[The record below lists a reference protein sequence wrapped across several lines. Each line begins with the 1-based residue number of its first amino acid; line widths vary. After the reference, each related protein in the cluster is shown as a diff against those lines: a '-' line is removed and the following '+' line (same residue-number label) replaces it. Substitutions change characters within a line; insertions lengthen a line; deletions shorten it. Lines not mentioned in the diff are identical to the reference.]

1 MSGYLYSMRKGIV
14 PASCRYKFSAMLTT
28 IIKRL
33 LQGVLVLLAVLV
45 VTFVLLRLIPGDPA
59 RIMAGNADEEVVE
72 QLREEMGLND
82 PIPVQFVDYMKDV
95 LRGDLGYSYFAKD
108 EVSSVIVNAY
118 KPTLI
123 MIAIALPA
131 AVILGLLFGLI
142 AAVFKETIIDRLI
155 SACAVLVQSAPN
167 YWVAVM
173 MIQIVA
179 VKLRWLPA
187 SGYKGIEYAI
197 MPAIVLGLPLAGVFC
212 RSVRVNMLGSMQQ
225 NFSKAAKARGVPYF
239 KTLMGYSFRNILV
252 PFLTLVGSQL
262 GFMVGNCLVIESIFG
277 YPGLGLQILNAI
289 LRRDYFLVQG
299 LVTMLAAIFIV
310 INTFIDISYL
320 YLDPRIRKAQG
331 GL

>member
-1 MSGYLYSMRKGIV
+1 MSGCLYSVRKGIV
-14 PASCRYKFSAMLTT
+14 PALCRYKFSVMLTT

-82 PIPVQFVDYMKDV
+82 PIPVQFIDYMKNIFK
-95 LRGDLGYSYFAKD
+95 GDMGYSYFAKD
-108 EVSSVIVNAY
+108 DVVNVIKSAY
-118 KPTLI
+118 MPTLV
-123 MIAIALPA
+123 MIALALPSA
-131 AVILGLLFGLI
+131 IILGLLFGLI

-197 MPAIVLGLPLAGVFC
+197 MPAIVLGLPLAGVFA

-239 KTLMGYSFRNILV
+239 KTLMGYSFRNVLV

-299 LVTMLAAIFIV
+299 MVTLLAAIFII

>member
-1 MSGYLYSMRKGIV
+1 
-14 PASCRYKFSAMLTT
+14 MLTT

-82 PIPVQFVDYMKDV
+82 PIPVQFVDYMKDIFK
-95 LRGDLGYSYFAKD
+95 GDMGYSYFAKD
-108 EVSSVIVNAY
+108 DVTNVIVNAY

-123 MIAIALPA
+123 MIALALPSA
-131 AVILGLLFGLI
+131 IILGLLFGLI

-155 SACAVLVQSAPN
+155 SAFAVLVQSAPN

-197 MPAIVLGLPLAGVFC
+197 MPAIVLGLPLAGVFA

-239 KTLMGYSFRNILV
+239 TTLMGYSFRNILV

-262 GFMVGNCLVIESIFG
+262 GFMVGNCLVIENIFG

-289 LRRDYFLVQG
+289 LRRDYYLVQG
-299 LVTMLAAIFIV
+299 LVVLLAAIFIV
-310 INTFIDISYL
+310 INTIIDISYL

>member
-14 PASCRYKFSAMLTT
+14 PASCWYKFSAMLTT

-82 PIPVQFVDYMKDV
+82 PIPVQFIDYMKDIFK
-95 LRGDLGYSYFAKD
+95 GDMGYSYFAKD
-108 EVSSVIVNAY
+108 DVTNVIVNAY

-123 MIAIALPA
+123 MIALALPSA
-131 AVILGLLFGLI
+131 IILGLLFGLI

-155 SACAVLVQSAPN
+155 SAFAVLVQSAPN

-197 MPAIVLGLPLAGVFC
+197 MPAIVLGLPLAGVFA

-239 KTLMGYSFRNILV
+239 TTLMGYSFRNVLV

-299 LVTMLAAIFIV
+299 LVAMLAAIFII

>member
-14 PASCRYKFSAMLTT
+14 PASCRYTFSAMLTT

-95 LRGDLGYSYFAKD
+95 LHGDLGYSYFCKD
-108 EVSSVIVNAY
+108 DVANVIVNAY
-118 KPTLI
+118 KPTLV
-123 MIAIALPA
+123 MIAIALPS

-142 AAVFKETIIDRLI
+142 AAVFKETIIDRFI

-197 MPAIVLGLPLAGVFC
+197 MPAIVLGLPLAGVFA

-239 KTLMGYSFRNILV
+239 TTLMGYSFRNVLV

-262 GFMVGNCLVIESIFG
+262 GFMVGNCLVIENIFG

-289 LRRDYFLVQG
+289 LRRDYYLVQG
-299 LVTMLAAIFIV
+299 LVVLLAAIFII
-310 INTFIDISYL
+310 INTIIDISYL

>member
-1 MSGYLYSMRKGIV
+1 
-14 PASCRYKFSAMLTT
+14 MLTT
-28 IIKRL
+28 IVKRL
-33 LQGVLVLLAVLV
+33 LQGVLVVVAVLI
-45 VTFVLLRLIPGDPA
+45 VTFVLLRMIPGDPA
-59 RIMAGNADEEVVE
+59 RSVAGNASEEVVE

-82 PIPVQFVDYMKDV
+82 PIYIQFVDYIKNIFN
-95 LRGDLGYSYFAKD
+95 GDLGYSYFCKD
-108 EVSSVIVNAY
+108 DVDNVIAGSY
-118 KPTLI
+118 KATLV
-123 MIAIALPA
+123 MIALALPSA
-131 AVILGLLFGLI
+131 IVLGLLFGLI
-142 AAVFKETIIDRLI
+142 AAVFKDTIVDRLI
-155 SACAVLVQSAPN
+155 SAFAVLVQSAPN

-197 MPAIVLGLPLAGVFC
+197 MPAIVLGLPLAGVFA
-212 RSVRVNMLGSMQQ
+212 RNVRVNMLGSMQQ

-239 KTLMGYSFRNILV
+239 TTLMGYSFRNILV

-262 GFMVGNCLVIESIFG
+262 GFMVGNCLVIENIFG

-289 LRRDYFLVQG
+289 LRRDYYLVQG
-299 LVTMLAAIFIV
+299 LVVLLAAIFII
-310 INTFIDISYL
+310 INTIIDISYL

>member
-1 MSGYLYSMRKGIV
+1 
-14 PASCRYKFSAMLTT
+14 MLTT

-33 LQGVLVLLAVLV
+33 LQGVLVVVAVLI
-45 VTFVLLRLIPGDPA
+45 VTFVLLRMIPGDPA
-59 RIMAGNADEEVVE
+59 RSVAGNASEEVVE

-82 PIPVQFVDYMKDV
+82 PIHIQFVDYIKNIFK
-95 LRGDLGYSYFAKD
+95 GDLGYSYFAKD
-108 EVSSVIVNAY
+108 DVNNVIAHAY
-118 KPTLI
+118 KPTLV
-123 MIAIALPA
+123 MIALALPC

-142 AAVFKETIIDRLI
+142 AAVFKETIIDRVI
-155 SACAVLVQSAPN
+155 SAVAVLVQSAPN

-179 VKLRWLPA
+179 VKMKWLPA

-212 RSVRVNMLGSMQQ
+212 RNVRVNMLGSMQQ

-239 KTLMGYSFRNILV
+239 TTLIGYSFRNILV

-262 GFMVGNCLVIESIFG
+262 GFMVGNCLVIENIFG

-289 LRRDYFLVQG
+289 LRRDYYLVQG
-299 LVTMLAAIFIV
+299 LVVLLAAIFII

>member
-82 PIPVQFVDYMKDV
+82 PIPVQFIDYMKDIFK
-95 LRGDLGYSYFAKD
+95 GDMGYSYFAKD
-108 EVSSVIVNAY
+108 DVTNVIVNAY

-123 MIAIALPA
+123 MIALALPSA
-131 AVILGLLFGLI
+131 IILGLFFGLI

-155 SACAVLVQSAPN
+155 SAFAVLVQSAPN

-197 MPAIVLGLPLAGVFC
+197 MPAIVLGLPLAGVFA

-239 KTLMGYSFRNILV
+239 TTLMGYSFRNILV

-299 LVTMLAAIFIV
+299 LVAMLAAIFII

>member
-1 MSGYLYSMRKGIV
+1 
-14 PASCRYKFSAMLTT
+14 MLTT

-82 PIPVQFVDYMKDV
+82 PIPVQFVDYMKDIFK
-95 LRGDLGYSYFAKD
+95 GDMGYSYFAKD
-108 EVSSVIVNAY
+108 DVTNVIVNAY

-123 MIAIALPA
+123 MIALALPSA
-131 AVILGLLFGLI
+131 IILGLLFGLI

-155 SACAVLVQSAPN
+155 SAFAVLVQSAPN

-197 MPAIVLGLPLAGVFC
+197 MPAIVLGLPLAGVFA

-239 KTLMGYSFRNILV
+239 TTLMGYSFRNVLV

-299 LVTMLAAIFIV
+299 LVAMLAAIFII

>member
-1 MSGYLYSMRKGIV
+1 
-14 PASCRYKFSAMLTT
+14 MLTT

-95 LRGDLGYSYFAKD
+95 LHGDLGYSYFAKD

-197 MPAIVLGLPLAGVFC
+197 MPAIVLGLPLAGVFA

-299 LVTMLAAIFIV
+299 LVTMLAAIFII

>member
-14 PASCRYKFSAMLTT
+14 PASCWYKFSAMLTT

-72 QLREEMGLND
+72 QLREDMGLND
-82 PIPVQFVDYMKDV
+82 PIPVQFIDYMKDICK
-95 LRGDLGYSYFAKD
+95 GDLGYSYFAKD
-108 EVSSVIVNAY
+108 DVANVIVHAY
-118 KPTLI
+118 KPTVI
-123 MIAIALPA
+123 MIVLALPSA
-131 AVILGLLFGLI
+131 IILGLLFGLI

-187 SGYKGIEYAI
+187 SGYKGLEYAI
-197 MPAIVLGLPLAGVFC
+197 MPAIVLGLPLAGVFA

-239 KTLMGYSFRNILV
+239 TTLIGYSFRNILV

-299 LVTMLAAIFIV
+299 LVAMLAAIFII

>member
-14 PASCRYKFSAMLTT
+14 PASCWYKFSAMLTT

-72 QLREEMGLND
+72 QLREDMGLND
-82 PIPVQFVDYMKDV
+82 PIPVQFIDYMKDICK
-95 LRGDLGYSYFAKD
+95 GDLGYSYFAKD
-108 EVSSVIVNAY
+108 DVANVIVHAY
-118 KPTLI
+118 KPTVI
-123 MIAIALPA
+123 MIVLALPSA
-131 AVILGLLFGLI
+131 IILGLLFGLI

-187 SGYKGIEYAI
+187 SGYKGLEYAI
-197 MPAIVLGLPLAGVFC
+197 MPAIVLGLPLAGVFA

-239 KTLMGYSFRNILV
+239 TTLMGYSFRNVLV

>member
-95 LRGDLGYSYFAKD
+95 LHGDLGYSYFAKD

-197 MPAIVLGLPLAGVFC
+197 MPAIVLGLPLAGVFA

-252 PFLTLVGSQL
+252 PFLTLGGSQL

-299 LVTMLAAIFIV
+299 LVTMLAAIFII